1 MVAESTLI
9 FAPMDQIGWRT
20 ATSGVTAAISAKD
33 MVRHGP
39 PEAVR
44 MIFATADGSRIS
56 SAWKM
61 ALCSLST
68 GRIVAPPARAAAKT
82 GSPAQTRLSLLAIA
96 ITPPRASAAM
106 VAGRPAAP
114 TMAAMVQSAGRLAAA
129 ITASG
134 PAATCISVPA
144 SASFKAAYC
153 EGSAS
158 TAWRALSRR
167 AWAARPC
174 QSRPATRATMSNC
187 PSGAASSR
195 ETVLFPT
202 EPVLPRT
209 VIRRGAAP
217 PFNAIAARLCRR
229 AVQRRSRAAPPPSRH
244 PTGQTRRHVRE

>member
-9 FAPMDQIGWRT
+9 LAPMDQIGWRT

-44 MIFATADGSRIS
+44 IIFATADGSRIS

-68 GRIVAPPARAAAKT
+68 GRMVAPPARAAAKT

-134 PAATCISVPA
+134 PAATWISVPA
-144 SASFKAAYC
+144 SASFKALYC

-158 TAWRALSRR
+158 TAWRAFSRR
-167 AWAARPC
+167 ACAARPC
-174 QSRPATRATMSNC
+174 QSRPATRATMSNW

-209 VIRRGAAP
+209 VMRRGAAP
-217 PFNAIAARLCRR
+217 FNAIAVRLCRR

-244 PTGQTRRHVRE
+244 PTGQTRRHARE